1 MRQTFEILLDIPNV
15 TIEKVETE
23 HKGSIVI
30 PIKSTIEGTHCHTC
44 GKKIIKV
51 YGDDREITLR
61 HLPILGKKTFI
72 RLRPVRYQ
80 C

>member
-23 HKGSIVI
+23 RNGAMVI
-30 PIKSTIEGTHCHTC
+30 TIKRTVEGTHCHTC

-51 YGDDREITLR
+51 YGDDREIT
-61 HLPILGKKTFI
+61 
-72 RLRPVRYQ
+72 
-80 C
+80 